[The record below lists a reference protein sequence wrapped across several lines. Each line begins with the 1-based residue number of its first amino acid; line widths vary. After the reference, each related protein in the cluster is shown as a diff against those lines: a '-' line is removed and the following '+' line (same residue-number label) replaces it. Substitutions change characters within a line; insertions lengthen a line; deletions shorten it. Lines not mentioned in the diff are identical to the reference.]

1 MNDGWLNEDEHM
13 NLVVAASK
21 KFTDSVVADQVL
33 HAYEL
38 DANYDAG
45 FEAGAEAHKNGLAYA

>member
-1 MNDGWLNEDEHM
+1 MNETWLDVDEH
-13 NLVVAASK
+13 LTLAVGAAQ
-21 KFTDSVVADQVL
+21 KFTDSVLADQAL

-45 FEAGAEAHKNGLAYA
+45 FEAGAEAHENGLAYA